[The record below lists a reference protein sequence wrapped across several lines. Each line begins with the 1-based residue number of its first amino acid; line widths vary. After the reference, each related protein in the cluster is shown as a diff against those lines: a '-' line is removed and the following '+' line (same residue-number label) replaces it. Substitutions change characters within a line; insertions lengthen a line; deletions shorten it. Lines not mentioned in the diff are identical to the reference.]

1 MRYVCLTQG
10 IYFMLAGVWP
20 LVNIHSF
27 EVITGPKV
35 DVWLVKTVGLLVAVI
50 GAVLLLSGARGH
62 VSVEVFAL
70 ATATA
75 MGLAWIDTWYVV
87 RNVIP
92 PIYMLDAIL
101 ELGLVLAWELSWL
114 MEP

>member
-50 GAVLLLSGARGH
+50 GAVLLLSGAGATSRSRSSLWPPRRPWVWRGSIH
-62 VSVEVFAL
+62 GMWSE
-70 ATATA
+70 T
-75 MGLAWIDTWYVV
+75 
-87 RNVIP
+87 
-92 PIYMLDAIL
+92 
-101 ELGLVLAWELSWL
+101 
-114 MEP
+114 

>member
-1 MRYVCLTQG
+1 
-10 IYFMLAGVWP
+10 
-20 LVNIHSF
+20 
-27 EVITGPKV
+27 
-35 DVWLVKTVGLLVAVI
+35 
-50 GAVLLLSGARGH
+50 
-62 VSVEVFAL
+62 
-70 ATATA
+70 